1 MAKTKAK
8 KAPPKKAEPSRLK
21 KGSRVIYAPHPGAG
35 LGTVTG
41 VERDGRLAEVKWD
54 RLGTQNLVESTK
66 LGLVD
71 LDASGKITAT
81 YGLARGREG
90 EIQRAL
96 DEEKLARRAA
106 QEYKENRNINP
117 PLSEAAEQGEGDMA
131 AKVEQKFIKK
141 QNGKKVE
148 PKAPKAKGEE
158 PTTGPRAERR
168 AQSIKI
174 LNKESPHREGS
185 KAEKFWQMILK
196 SKTVGDYLDA
206 GGDNGYLAFYVKS
219 EHIKLA

>member
-1 MAKTKAK
+1 MAKKKVK
-8 KAPPKKAEPSRLK
+8 KAPPKKTAEPAKLK
-21 KGSRVIYAPHPGAG
+21 KGSRVVYAPHPGVG

-41 VERDGRLAEVKWD
+41 VERDGRLADVKWD
-54 RLGTQNLVESTK
+54 VGTSNLVESTK

-71 LDASGKITAT
+71 VDGEGKITAT
-81 YGLARGREG
+81 YGLARGRES

-96 DEEKLARRAA
+96 DEERLARKAA
-106 QEYKENRNINP
+106 QAYKENRNTNP
-117 PLSEAAEQGEGDMA
+117 PLSEAAEQGEDDMA

-148 PKAPKAKGEE
+148 PKAPKAKGEV
-158 PTTGPRAERR
+158 PSTGPRAERR
-168 AQSIKI
+168 AQSIKV

-185 KAEKFWQMILK
+185 KAEKFWNMVLK

-219 EHIKLA
+219 EHIKLS